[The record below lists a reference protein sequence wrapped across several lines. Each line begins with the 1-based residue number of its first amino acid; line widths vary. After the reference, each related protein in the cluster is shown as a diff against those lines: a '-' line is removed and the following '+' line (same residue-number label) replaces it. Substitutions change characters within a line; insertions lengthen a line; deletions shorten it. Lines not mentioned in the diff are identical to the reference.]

1 MMVDTDQLAGA
12 YDQDLDTLGLSLKSI
27 VRKVT
32 GAVGKIA
39 QPVLGIVQSVAG
51 GTIVGTA
58 AGVLSNVIGGG
69 SSPAPPPPPPP
80 PPVPAQQ
87 PSSAGP
93 LLMVG
98 VGVAALFLLSR
109 RSAR

>member
-1 MMVDTDQLAGA
+1 MIVDTEQLAGA
-12 YDQDLDTLGLSLKSI
+12 YDQDLDTLGLSLKNI
-27 VRKVT
+27 IKKVT

-39 QPVLGIVQSVAG
+39 EPVLGIVQSVAG

-69 SSPAPPPPPPP
+69 SSPPPPPPPA
-80 PPVPAQQ
+80 PVQQ
-87 PSSAGP
+87 PQSSAGP

-109 RSAR
+109 RGRR

>member
-1 MMVDTDQLAGA
+1 MVDTDQLAGA

-27 VRKVT
+27 VQKVT

-69 SSPAPPPPPPP
+69 SSPPPPPPPA
-80 PPVPAQQ
+80 PVQQ
-87 PSSAGP
+87 PQSSAGP

-109 RSAR
+109 RSGR